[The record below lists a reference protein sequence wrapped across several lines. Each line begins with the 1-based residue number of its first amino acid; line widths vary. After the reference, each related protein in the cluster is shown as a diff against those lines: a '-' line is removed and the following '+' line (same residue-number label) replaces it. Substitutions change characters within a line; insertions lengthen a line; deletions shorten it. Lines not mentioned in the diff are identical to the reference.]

1 MGAFFIN
8 FAYVRIK
15 HMKLT
20 SKIQKAIN
28 VAAQLHL
35 GQVRKSEDRLPYI
48 VHPFAVAW
56 ILSDYTEDEEIV
68 MAALLHDVL
77 EDVEGYEFE
86 NLVADFGERV
96 ANIVKGVSEER
107 DPIDHVGSAETWLV
121 RKNGYLKTLEIAPE
135 ESLMVSA
142 ADKINNLHTM
152 MDAYASEGEALWE
165 RFHSPDDKRLWFYEE
180 VYKVIEGRLGRVP
193 LVEKFERSLIKAR
206 EVLA

>member
-1 MGAFFIN
+1 
-8 FAYVRIK
+8 
-15 HMKLT
+15 MKLT

-56 ILSDYTEDEEIV
+56 ILSDYTEDEEVV

-77 EDVEGYEFE
+77 EDVDGYEFE

-107 DPIDHVGSAETWLV
+107 DPIDHVGTPETWMN
-121 RKNGYLKTLEIAPE
+121 RKNGYLWNLETAPE
-135 ESLMVSA
+135 ESLLVSA

-152 MDAYASEGEALWE
+152 IDAYQSEGEVLWE
-165 RFHSPDDKRLWFYEE
+165 RFHSPADKRLWFYEE
-180 VYKVIEGRLGRVP
+180 VYKLIERRLGKVP

-206 EVLA
+206 EVLL

>member
-1 MGAFFIN
+1 
-8 FAYVRIK
+8 
-15 HMKLT
+15 MKLT

-56 ILSDYTEDEEIV
+56 ILSDYTEDEEVV

-96 ANIVKGVSEER
+96 ADIVQGVSEEK
-107 DPIDHVGSAETWLV
+107 DPIDHVGSAETWLA
-121 RKNGYLKTLEIAPE
+121 RKNGYLNNLQTAPE
-135 ESLMVSA
+135 ESLLVSA

-152 MDAYASEGEALWE
+152 IDAYVSEGEALWD
-165 RFHSPDDKRLWFYEE
+165 RFHSPADKRLWFYEE
-180 VYKVIEGRLGRVP
+180 VYKIIESRLGKTP
-193 LVEKFERSLIKAR
+193 LVAKFERSLIKAR
-206 EVLA
+206 EVLL